1 MGQFGI
7 VELVIE
13 CNGDEIAEN
22 IADNLEEKVTEFIK
36 TKEDRPFTF
45 FIDDISGVG
54 ATIEVRITSNR
65 YQNAEWQ
72 GEQILEYL
80 KEKHKGEFYEVS
92 GEITT
97 PETYLYYNA
106 DEE

>member
-54 ATIEVRITSNR
+54 A
-65 YQNAEWQ
+65 AEWQ